1 MNLTSVRN
9 LRSARRPKANKPA
22 NPVVI
27 PSTGVQVTPVRSTS
41 ELDEFIRFQ
50 LQLYRD
56 DPYFVPPIVAERRDF
71 LNRRKN
77 PFFTHAEVELFLARR
92 NGKVVGR
99 IAAIDDALW
108 NQFHNSETGFFGM
121 FDVPN
126 DPEVASAL
134 LDASA
139 EFARSR
145 GMKTLTGPVN
155 LSTNHDCGV
164 LVEGFEFP
172 PAMMMPYNY
181 QYYGALLEGWGLK
194 KMRDLYAYDI
204 SAAMTPPEKM
214 VRIAERLKDSEQVRV
229 RPLNIHD
236 LPEEIRRLKSIYN
249 AMLDRNWLFL
259 PMNEEEF
266 DSITARLRPLVR
278 VRPELCL
285 IAEVKGEPVAFC
297 ITLPDSNLA
306 IREAG
311 GQLTRWGVPVGLAK
325 MAWAARRIE
334 RLRVLLFGIKPGYR
348 RRGLDALLGLETL
361 RAARRLGYDGAE
373 LGWTTEDNELM
384 NRAIESIGAR
394 RYKTYRIYEKTL

>member
-1 MNLTSVRN
+1 MSTTSVRP
-9 LRSARRPKANKPA
+9 LRAPGRSKASRPAPPPA
-22 NPVVI
+22 AIGGAVEV
-27 PSTGVQVTPVRSTS
+27 SPVRSTL
-41 ELDEFIRFQ
+41 ELDEFIRYQ
-50 LQLYRD
+50 LELYRD

-71 LNRRKN
+71 LNRKKN

-108 NQFHNSETGFFGM
+108 NQFHNTETGFFGM

-126 DPEVASAL
+126 DPDISGAL
-134 LDASA
+134 LDAA
-139 EFARSR
+139 AAFARSR

-181 QYYGALLEGWGLK
+181 RYYGGLLEGWGLK

-214 VRIAERLKDSEQVRV
+214 VRIAERLKESEQVRV
-229 RPLNIHD
+229 RPLNVQQ

-285 IAEVKGEPVAFC
+285 IAEVKGEPAAFC
-297 ITLPDSNLA
+297 ITLPDTNVA

-311 GQLTRWGVPVGLAK
+311 GQLTRWGFPVGLAK

-361 RAARRLGYDGAE
+361 RAARRLGYEGAE

-394 RYKTYRIYEKTL
+394 RYKTYRIYEKAL

>member
-1 MNLTSVRN
+1 
-9 LRSARRPKANKPA
+9 
-22 NPVVI
+22 
-27 PSTGVQVTPVRSTS
+27 
-41 ELDEFIRFQ
+41 
-50 LQLYRD
+50 
-56 DPYFVPPIVAERRDF
+56 
-71 LNRRKN
+71 
-77 PFFTHAEVELFLARR
+77 
-92 NGKVVGR
+92 VGR

-108 NQFHNSETGFFGM
+108 NQFHNTETGFFGM
-121 FDVPN
+121 FDAPN
-126 DPEVASAL
+126 DPEVANAL
-134 LDASA
+134 LDAAA

-155 LSTNHDCGV
+155 LSTNHDCGA

-181 QYYGALLEGWGLK
+181 RYYGGLFEGWGLK

-214 VRIAERLKDSEQVRV
+214 VRIAERLKESEQVRV
-229 RPLNIHD
+229 RPLDIRD

-285 IAEVKGEPVAFC
+285 IAEVKGEPAAFC
-297 ITLPDSNLA
+297 ITLPDSHVA

-311 GQLTRWGVPVGLAK
+311 GQLTRWGLPVGLAK

-348 RRGLDALLGLETL
+348 RRGLDALLGIESL
-361 RAARRLGYDGAE
+361 RAARRLGYEGAE

-394 RYKTYRIYEKTL
+394 RYKTYRIYEKAL

>member
-1 MNLTSVRN
+1 MPASVKK
-9 LRSARRPKANKPA
+9 LKVVESAAPA
-22 NPVVI
+22 GSDV
-27 PSTGVQVTPVRSTS
+27 TVTPVQSAQDR
-41 ELDEFIRFQ
+41 EAFIRFPYR
-50 LQLYRD
+50 LYAG
-56 DPYFVPPIVAERRDF
+56 DPNWVPPLEMERKDF
-71 LNRRKN
+71 LNPKKN
-77 PFFTHAEVELFLARR
+77 PWFEFGNAELFLARR
-92 NGKVVGR
+92 NGEVVGR
-99 IAAIDDALW
+99 IAAVDDPHW
-108 NQFHNSETGFFGM
+108 NDFYKSRTGFFGM

-126 DPEVASAL
+126 DPEVANAL
-134 LDASA
+134 LDAA
-139 EFARSR
+139 AAFARGR

-164 LVEGFEFP
+164 LVEGFEFL
-172 PAMMMPYNY
+172 PAMMMPYNFR
-181 QYYGALLEGWGLK
+181 YYGALLEGWGLT

-214 VRIAERLKDSEQVRV
+214 VRIAERLKESEQVRV

-266 DSITARLRPLVR
+266 DAITARLRPLVR

-285 IAEVKGEPVAFC
+285 IAEVKNEPVAFC
-297 ITLPDSNLA
+297 LTLPDTNRA

-311 GQLTRWGVPVGLAK
+311 GQLTRWGFPVGLAK

-361 RAARRLGYDGAE
+361 RAARRLGYDSAE

-394 RYKTYRIYEKTL
+394 RYKTYRIYEKAL

>member
-1 MNLTSVRN
+1 
-9 LRSARRPKANKPA
+9 
-22 NPVVI
+22 
-27 PSTGVQVTPVRSTS
+27 
-41 ELDEFIRFQ
+41 
-50 LQLYRD
+50 
-56 DPYFVPPIVAERRDF
+56 
-71 LNRRKN
+71 
-77 PFFTHAEVELFLARR
+77 
-92 NGKVVGR
+92 
-99 IAAIDDALW
+99 
-108 NQFHNSETGFFGM
+108 
-121 FDVPN
+121 
-126 DPEVASAL
+126 
-134 LDASA
+134 
-139 EFARSR
+139 
-145 GMKTLTGPVN
+145 MKTLTGPVN

-181 QYYGALLEGWGLK
+181 RYYGSLLEGWGLK

-214 VRIAERLKDSEQVRV
+214 VRIAERLKESEQVRV

-297 ITLPDSNLA
+297 ITLPDSNVA

-311 GQLTRWGVPVGLAK
+311 GQLTRWGFPVGLAK

-394 RYKTYRIYEKTL
+394 RYKTYRIYEKPAVGRVRDREAQRSDSASLRPGRRRARPCSRCNLLARPALGSTVAFPVRLRASAARPCGTSPTCTSPSTTSRWCWSRPRWSSSRWRPAQVAPGAPDRHRGGVGRRGLFAAGLLFHRRRGG